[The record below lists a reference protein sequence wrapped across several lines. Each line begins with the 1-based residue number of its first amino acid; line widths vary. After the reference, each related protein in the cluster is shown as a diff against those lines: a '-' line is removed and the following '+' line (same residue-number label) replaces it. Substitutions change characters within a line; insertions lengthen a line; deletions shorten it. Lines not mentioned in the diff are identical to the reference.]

1 MKVYIRR
8 KAFGDDVLFD
18 EFHLNVERGQFLAI
32 SGPSGCGK
40 TTLLR
45 LITGLDR
52 VGDVEITDPP
62 ERMAYVFQET
72 RLLPWRT
79 VRENLQLVAEAAGI
93 ADPAFAVAQVL
104 ENVELPEAAS
114 LFPDALSLGMKRRVE
129 LARALLIRPD
139 LLVLDEPFVSLDEA
153 AASAMKRVLQR
164 VLREHQ
170 PTVLMVSHNPDD
182 AAELADD
189 VITLQGRPVTRA
201 LPG

>member
-1 MKVYIRR
+1 MKIHIRR
-8 KAFGDDVLFD
+8 KAFGNDVLFD
-18 EFHLNVERGQFLAI
+18 DFYLNVERGQFLAI

-52 VGDVEITDPP
+52 EGDVEITDPP

-104 ENVELPEAAS
+104 KNVELPEAAS

-201 LPG
+201 MPG

>member
-1 MKVYIRR
+1 MEIHIRR
-8 KAFGDDVLFD
+8 KAFGDDLLFD
-18 EFHLNVERGQFLAI
+18 NFHLSVDRGRFLAI

-52 VGDVEITDPP
+52 DGDVEITDPP

-79 VRENLQLVAEAAGI
+79 VRENLQLVADAAGI
-93 ADPAFAVAQVL
+93 AAPAKAVGKML
-104 ENVELPEAAS
+104 ESVELPETAS
-114 LFPDALSLGMKRRVE
+114 LYPDALSLGMKRRVE

-139 LLVLDEPFVSLDEA
+139 LLVLDEPFVSLDEG

-164 VLREHQ
+164 VLRDQ
-170 PTVLMVSHNPDD
+170 KPTVLMVSHNPAD
-182 AAELADD
+182 AAELADEL
-189 VITLQGRPVTRA
+189 VTLHGRPVTRS
-201 LPG
+201 LSG